1 MRALNER
8 VGAVDL
14 GLKMPAI
21 VMAKESFLQSTPFG
35 ALANANASLITTIVF
50 ELLVVLKLVNEA
62 SRT

>member
-1 MRALNER
+1 LNER

-21 VMAKESFLQSTPFG
+21 VTANESCLQSTPFG
-35 ALANANASLITTIVF
+35 ALDRANASLTTTIVF